1 MFGNIKYFYYI
12 CALTINKMENHE
24 LELELAIIRAIM
36 NNTDKIDIK
45 PINNE
50 I

>member
-1 MFGNIKYFYYI
+1 
-12 CALTINKMENHE
+12 MENHE